1 VGRCD
6 CNDCELLRDFYWLKV
21 NRFLL
26 TLRSFAIPHTNGP
39 GARTDQDHAIKEAKE
54 EALRALCVLVSHLK
68 TCYALDREQAA

>member
-1 VGRCD
+1 
-6 CNDCELLRDFYWLKV
+6 
-21 NRFLL
+21 
-26 TLRSFAIPHTNGP
+26 LRSFAIPHTNGP